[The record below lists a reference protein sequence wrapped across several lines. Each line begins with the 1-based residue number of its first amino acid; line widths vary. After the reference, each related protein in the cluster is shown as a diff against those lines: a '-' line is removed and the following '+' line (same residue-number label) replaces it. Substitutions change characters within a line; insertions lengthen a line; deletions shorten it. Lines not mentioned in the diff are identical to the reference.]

1 MKKHLLSFLLVA
13 SLLLGALVAPAAES
27 PEVAKA
33 TRVKVGQSAPQFE
46 VTQLDGKQFSLKEQ
60 RGKVV
65 VVNFFA
71 TWCGPC
77 VAEMPH
83 LESQIWQKKKDKKFA
98 FISIGREHS
107 TDELKPF
114 RAKHKLTFPM
124 AGDPKR
130 EVYGLYA
137 EAYIPRTLLIDGE
150 GRIVRQ
156 VVGYE
161 EEEFKALLKSIDDE
175 LAKLK

>member
-1 MKKHLLSFLLVA
+1 MKNHLLLLVA
-13 SLLLGALVAPAAES
+13 SLLSAGLTARAAES

-33 TRVKVGQSAPQFE
+33 TRVKVGQAAPEFE
-46 VTQLDGKQFSLKEQ
+46 VTQLDGKKFSLKEQ

-77 VAEMPH
+77 IAEMPH
-83 LESQIWQKKKDKKFA
+83 LESQIWQKQKDKKFA
-98 FISIGREHS
+98 FISIGREHTS
-107 TDELKPF
+107 DELKPF
-114 RAKHKLTFPM
+114 REKHKLTFPM

-130 EVYGLYA
+130 EVYGFYA
-137 EAYIPRTLLIDGE
+137 EAYIPRTLLIDAE
-150 GRIVRQ
+150 GRIVRM
-156 VVGYE
+156 VVGYQ
-161 EEEFKALLKSIDDE
+161 EEEFKTLLKSIDDE

>member
-1 MKKHLLSFLLVA
+1 MNRLIILFASFFFMAPADAQSVKKIKIEDLATYIKNSDHPLVLSFW
-13 SLLLGALVAPAAES
+13 
-27 PEVAKA
+27 
-33 TRVKVGQSAPQFE
+33 
-46 VTQLDGKQFSLKEQ
+46 
-60 RGKVV
+60 
-65 VVNFFA
+65 A

>member
-1 MKKHLLSFLLVA
+1 MNKHLLLLIA
-13 SLLLGALVAPAAES
+13 SLLSASLVLPAAES
-27 PEVAKA
+27 PDVAKA
-33 TRVKVGQSAPQFE
+33 ARVKVGQAAPQFE
-46 VTQLDGKQFSLKEQ
+46 ITQLDGKKFSLKEQ

-65 VVNFFA
+65 LVNFFA

-83 LESQIWQKKKDKKFA
+83 LESQIWQKQKDKKFA
-98 FISIGREHS
+98 FISIGREH
-107 TDELKPF
+107 TADELKPF
-114 RAKHKLTFPM
+114 RAQHKLTFPM
-124 AGDPKR
+124 AGDPAR

-137 EAYIPRTLLIDGE
+137 EAYIPRTLLIDST

-161 EEEFKALLKSIDDE
+161 EAEFKTLLKSIDEE